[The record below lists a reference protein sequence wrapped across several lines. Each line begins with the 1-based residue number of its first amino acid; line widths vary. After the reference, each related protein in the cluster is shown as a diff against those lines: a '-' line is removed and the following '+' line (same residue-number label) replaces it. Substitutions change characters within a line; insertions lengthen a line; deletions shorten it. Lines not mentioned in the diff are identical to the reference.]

1 MSADLERLF
10 SPDVLAALDER
21 MRQIVR
27 EAQAANV
34 TPIDQVSAL
43 TAEQLVG
50 ARAAAAHLSISE
62 RQLRQMVSDRAV
74 PFYKVGGSVRFK
86 LSELESHA
94 RVEERRL
101 KAV

>member
-1 MSADLERLF
+1 MSLEQLVEQIAERVF
-10 SPDVLAALDER
+10 ERRMAEAAR
-21 MRQIVR
+21 
-27 EAQAANV
+27 V
-34 TPIDQVSAL
+34 TPIDQAPAQSSEPL
-43 TAEQLVG
+43 IG

-74 PFYKVGGSVRFK
+74 PFYKIGASVRFK

>member
-1 MSADLERLF
+1 MSLEELVEQIAERVF
-10 SPDVLAALDER
+10 ERKVAEAAK
-21 MRQIVR
+21 
-27 EAQAANV
+27 V
-34 TPIDQVSAL
+34 TPIDQVPTQSSEPL
-43 TAEQLVG
+43 IG

-74 PFYKVGGSVRFK
+74 PFYKVGASVRFK

>member
-1 MSADLERLF
+1 MSLEELVEQIAERVF
-10 SPDVLAALDER
+10 ERKVAEAAK
-21 MRQIVR
+21 
-27 EAQAANV
+27 V
-34 TPIDQVSAL
+34 TPIDQVPTQSSEPL
-43 TAEQLVG
+43 IG

-62 RQLRQMVSDRAV
+62 RQLRA
-74 PFYKVGGSVRFK
+74 SVRFK

>member
-1 MSADLERLF
+1 MTFEEQIEQIAERVCRRLM
-10 SPDVLAALDER
+10 AE
-21 MRQIVR
+21 
-27 EAQAANV
+27 EAKVA
-34 TPIDQVSAL
+34 PIDREPAQ
-43 TAEQLVG
+43 TFEPLVG

-62 RQLRQMVSDRAV
+62 RQLRQMVSEDAV